1 MKRLLSL
8 LLAFAM
14 LFSLAACSD
23 EEIDLALDVLDAVAD
38 SIPDESQSEDVK
50 VPEQTLPDG
59 QAPPAQPD
67 TPVVPEAPVT
77 PETPVVPEAPAE
89 PEVPA
94 QPEEPTLDEDGW
106 YSDKDNV
113 ALYIHLYGKLPSNFL
128 SKSKARSQY
137 GWEYG
142 PLDALAPGMSIGGSQ
157 FGNNEGLLPDAPG
170 RVWTECD
177 IDTVGKDSRGAK
189 RIVFSNDGLIYYTED
204 HYESFELLYGGN

>member
-1 MKRLLSL
+1 MKKLLSL
-8 LLAFAM
+8 LLALVM

-23 EEIDLALDVLDAVAD
+23 EEIDLALDVLDAVT
-38 SIPDESQSEDVK
+38 S
-50 VPEQTLPDG
+50 TLPDDSQSQNVPAPEQAQPDS
-59 QAPPAQPD
+59 QAPPA
-67 TPVVPEAPVT
+67 E
-77 PETPVVPEAPAE
+77 PEAPAE
-89 PEVPA
+89 PE
-94 QPEEPTLDEDGW
+94 EPDLPEDGW

-157 FGNNEGLLPDAPG
+157 FGNNEGLLPDAKG
-170 RVWTECD
+170 RTWIECD

-204 HYESFELLYGGN
+204 HYETFELLYGEE

>member
-1 MKRLLSL
+1 MKKLLSL
-8 LLAFAM
+8 LLALVM

-23 EEIDLALDVLDAVAD
+23 EEIDLALDVLDAVT
-38 SIPDESQSEDVK
+38 S
-50 VPEQTLPDG
+50 TLPDDSQSQNVPAPEQALPDS
-59 QAPPAQPD
+59 QAPPA
-67 TPVVPEAPVT
+67 E
-77 PETPVVPEAPAE
+77 PEAPAE
-89 PEVPA
+89 PE
-94 QPEEPTLDEDGW
+94 EPDLPEDGW

-157 FGNNEGLLPDAPG
+157 FGNNEGLLPDAKG
-170 RVWTECD
+170 RTWIECD

-204 HYESFELLYGGN
+204 HYETFELLYGEE